1 MDQKELSLEVLVSEA
16 SLNST
21 MSPTIGSMGPFVEGE
36 EEFES
41 YAQRCENFF

>member
-1 MDQKELSLEVLVSEA
+1 MSLEVLVSEA
-16 SLNST
+16 SANST